1 MFTRSFLLGVRSKA
15 IRRGVWYRVLDRVE
29 RGIIDLTARVVE
41 KVESSILGV
50 ELVKILRKLRD
61 AMKSE
66 FVKQVEE
73 YGICRARV
81 LTQQAVDWGYD
92 GEINWVSDTGFAK
105 YLTAMVMNKNMLFG
119 F

>member
-1 MFTRSFLLGVRSKA
+1 MLGVRSKA

-41 KVESSILGV
+41 KVGSSVLGV
-50 ELVKILRKLRD
+50 ELVKILGKLRG

-66 FVKQVEE
+66 FVKHVEE
-73 YGICRARV
+73 FGIGRARV
-81 LTQQAVDWGYD
+81 LTQQALDWGY
-92 GEINWVSDTGFAK
+92 GGGINWASDIGFVK
-105 YLTAMVMNKNMLFG
+105 YLTAMDMNKNTLFG